1 MKRLSHILLAALI
14 ALSSCACT
22 ASAQNVKTY
31 GFKVEETVPHDVA
44 SYTQGL
50 FFHEGQLYESAGQY
64 GESSFR
70 KVDLPTGKVLKRLN
84 FEGRYFV
91 EGSCVLNGRLFILT
105 WQEHECFVYDLA
117 SLEKIGTCRY
127 NGEGWGLTTDGK
139 SLIMS
144 DGSSTI
150 TFRNPDTFAPER
162 TITVTLRGQ
171 KVMYLNELEY
181 IKGEIWANVYGTDQI
196 VRINPQTGTV
206 TGVINCRGL
215 LPAALRKPS
224 TDVLNGIA
232 VDARGGIWL
241 TGKYWPKMFRITLVE
256 KK

>member
-31 GFKVEETVPHDVA
+31 GFKVEETVPHDIA

-91 EGSCVLNGRLFILT
+91 EGSCVLN
-105 WQEHECFVYDLA
+105 
-117 SLEKIGTCRY
+117 
-127 NGEGWGLTTDGK
+127 
-139 SLIMS
+139 
-144 DGSSTI
+144 
-150 TFRNPDTFAPER
+150 
-162 TITVTLRGQ
+162 
-171 KVMYLNELEY
+171 
-181 IKGEIWANVYGTDQI
+181 
-196 VRINPQTGTV
+196 
-206 TGVINCRGL
+206 
-215 LPAALRKPS
+215 
-224 TDVLNGIA
+224 
-232 VDARGGIWL
+232 
-241 TGKYWPKMFRITLVE
+241 
-256 KK
+256 